1 MDAYELVYL
10 TCRQVSLMLMNCEG
24 LMDDNKLCFNHTNH
38 LSMNPETA
46 ATCTRSY
53 SHFNQAVF
61 AGLAVRV
68 LILQVMVPVVEGLE
82 TRQVLSTS

>member
-1 MDAYELVYL
+1 
-10 TCRQVSLMLMNCEG
+10 
-24 LMDDNKLCFNHTNH
+24 MDDNCALIILITFSIN
-38 LSMNPETA
+38 SETA

-68 LILQVMVPVVEGLE
+68 LILQVMVPVVEGLG
-82 TRQVLSTS
+82 TRQVLSMS

>member
-1 MDAYELVYL
+1 MDAYLAS
-10 TCRQVSLMLMNCEG
+10 RQVSLKLMNCEG
-24 LMDDNKLCFNHTNH
+24 VDGCALIILPSF
-38 LSMNPETA
+38 SMNPETA

-68 LILQVMVPVVEGLE
+68 LILQAMVPACSGGIRNKA
-82 TRQVLSTS
+82 RQVLSTS

>member
-1 MDAYELVYL
+1 
-10 TCRQVSLMLMNCEG
+10 
-24 LMDDNKLCFNHTNH
+24 MDDNCALIILITF
-38 LSMNPETA
+38 SINPETA

-53 SHFNQAVF
+53 SHINQTVF

-68 LILQVMVPVVEGLE
+68 RMLQVMVPVVEGLG

>member
-10 TCRQVSLMLMNCEG
+10 TSRQVSLMLMNCEG

-53 SHFNQAVF
+53 SHLVF